1 MIFSISAK
9 ELDSTQN
16 LAKELIEKGFGERFK
31 SFVITAENQTNGRGQ
46 RDNKWSSE
54 KGGLYFSYVYY
65 IDEAEIHK
73 IKNLSIEIAQTI
85 KEALEETY
93 GKYGI
98 KLFIKPPNDIYA
110 KTSNG
115 DRKICGILI
124 ETTPRKGKR
133 FIIIGAGVNFTNKI
147 PKELR
152 EKASS
157 LYLLTGKRFN
167 KKIFLKKLLNRLILK
182 TR

>member
-31 SFVITAENQTNGRGQ
+31 YLVITAENQTNGRGQ

-65 IDEAEIHK
+65 IEETEIHK
-73 IKNLSIEIAQTI
+73 LKNLSIEIAQKI
-85 KEALEETY
+85 KETLEKTY
-93 GKYGI
+93 GKYGL

-115 DRKICGILI
+115 NKKICGILI

-133 FIIIGAGVNFTNKI
+133 FIIVGVGINFTNKI

-152 EKASS
+152 KKASS

-167 KKIFLKKLLNRLILK
+167 KKIFLKKILNRLILEIK
-182 TR
+182 